1 MEFLSLLEPEP
12 PAPRRL
18 TRAEALILSVAVH
31 VLGAL
36 LIVVVPRHLPPS
48 VLSWLVSHPPPAID
62 ETQRAVET
70 ARLKEPPIPL
80 KFAYR
85 RPLPQQA
92 PPRRA
97 ETAPA
102 RPPARLPDQSP
113 FGTFVKVPDRTPAEK
128 NPNAPYLS
136 DLDRRARQEVPTPTD
151 ARASINPHGEG
162 NTEQLVRPD
171 PTRPKSELEQD
182 PASLDSARE
191 ATLARGGP
199 SGDPDQAAGAAEPG
213 GGPGDS
219 GAGSDVGEG
228 TGGAS
233 RSGSGA
239 AGARTGMAGGGPI
252 GAPGRLGAIDGLSA
266 EAREGLRRALENSDG
281 GERKETFFNPGYLR
295 SATLGQL
302 SFDTQDFPWGDYG
315 HKVMKA
321 IGNAWYPRIPLAA
334 REGLRGYSCVRFT
347 IEKSGAV
354 TDITVVLP
362 AQVPPFNRAATDALA
377 AAVVPPLPEGYP
389 NEREGVTACFLYN
402 MMRGEIE
409 GYR

>member
-1 MEFLSLLEPEP
+1 MDFLSILEPEP
-12 PAPRRL
+12 PVSRRL
-18 TRAEALILSVAVH
+18 TRTEALLLSLAVH

-36 LIVVVPRHLPPS
+36 LIFVVPRHLPPS
-48 VLSWLVSHPPPAID
+48 VLAWLGPRPRAAD
-62 ETQRAVET
+62 ERSLEAERM
-70 ARLKEPPIPL
+70 ARQHEPPIPL

-85 RPLPQQA
+85 RPS
-92 PPRRA
+92 PRPATPKRTESA
-97 ETAPA
+97 QA
-102 RPPARLPDQSP
+102 RPPAKLPDQNP
-113 FGTFVKVPDRTPAEK
+113 FGTYVKVPDRTPTEK

-136 DLDRRARQEVPTPTD
+136 DLNRQARQEVETPPD
-151 ARASINPHGEG
+151 ARQSINPHGEG
-162 NTEQLVRPD
+162 NTDQLVRPD
-171 PTRPKSELEQD
+171 PNLPKSELEQG
-182 PASLDSARE
+182 PAASE
-191 ATLARGGP
+191 AGKEAALAKGQP
-199 SGDPDQAAGAAEPG
+199 SGVKDQEASVAQPG
-213 GGPGDS
+213 GGPGS
-219 GAGSDVGEG
+219 TGAGPDTGEG
-228 TGGAS
+228 TGGAA
-233 RSGSGA
+233 GSGA
-239 AGARTGMAGGGPI
+239 TGMRGGTAGGGAV
-252 GAPGRLGAIDGLSA
+252 GAPGRLGAINSLSA
-266 EAREGLRRALENSDG
+266 EARDGLRRALENSEG

-315 HKVMKA
+315 QRVMKA

-334 REGLRGYSCVRFT
+334 REGLRGYSCIRFT

-354 TDITVVLP
+354 SGITVVLP